1 MTSSTTNPTL
11 SKFQALFESAPDLY
25 LVLSTELRIVAA
37 SDAYLR
43 ATLTKR
49 EEIMDRHVFEVFPDN
64 PTEQEASGVNNLRS
78 SLNRVLKIKEPDAMA
93 VQKYDIQRP
102 VSEGGGFEERY
113 WSPLNSPVLN
123 QQGEVEYIIHRV
135 EDVTAFIRLKQQRLD
150 EHKLAEELKSR
161 TERMESEI
169 VQRAQQLQQA
179 NERLREAE
187 RIKSEFFA
195 NVSHELRTPLS
206 LILAPTES
214 LLSGQHGKM
223 PATERSLVRTIHNNA
238 VRLLQM
244 VTGLLEFSKS
254 EAGGISFSPRPTNA
268 IGLIRM
274 LTHDFEPMAREKDIT
289 LLLQLGEED
298 MPVNIDPHLFERIVF
313 NLLSNAIKFTPPG
326 GNISVRLCLDNDAL
340 EFSVKDSGIGIA
352 QKDMSLLF
360 QKFRQVESSS
370 TRRFEGTGLGLAMVK
385 EFSELMGGTVSVT
398 SEIGKGST
406 FTVVCPAPPAA
417 IPEEQTREAKQE
429 TGLTRHKTIIAQA
442 QPADRADDEAAAD
455 RRLWKV
461 LICEDNEELAAY
473 IASLLQGFCQ
483 IVISGE
489 GQKGL
494 ELVRSWSPDLVLTDV
509 MMPGLD
515 GIGLCS
521 AIKSDPQIAGIIVVL
536 LTAQT
541 HRDAMLRGWE
551 ASADEYLFKPF
562 HPDELVTRIRTLLK
576 IIDERRAHAEWME
589 RKNNELTRAS
599 VELEQ
604 KEQLEM
610 YARAL
615 ERTNKELEEFAYISA
630 HDMKSPVA
638 NITGLLRL
646 LEQKDGIKET
656 HAYLFQLLKRST
668 AQMQKTI
675 QALNEI
681 ILFKKTLTLQPEEIK
696 FEDIFREVWESIS
709 ELLVS
714 SEAVI
719 QTEFS
724 QCPNISFPSLHL
736 KSIFQNLLTNA
747 IKYAREGSAP
757 MIEITTAYEG
767 QCIVMKIKDK
777 GLGMDLPLYKDRIF
791 HLFQRF
797 HTHNEG
803 TGIGLYLVHSIVEA
817 YGGRIDVQSQ
827 VGEGTTFTIYFNN
840 GHSK

>member
-1 MTSSTTNPTL
+1 MGNATTNPAL
-11 SKFQALFESAPDLY
+11 SNFQALFESAPDLY

-49 EEIMDRHVFEVFPDN
+49 SEIIGLPVFKVFPDN
-64 PTEQEASGVNNLRS
+64 PEEHEASGVNNLRA

-102 VSEGGGFEERY
+102 ASEGGGFEERY

-161 TERMESEI
+161 TEQMEGEI

-179 NERLREAE
+179 NEKLREAE

-214 LLSGQHGKM
+214 LLSGEHGELPVTQHG
-223 PATERSLVRTIHNNA
+223 LICTIHNNA

-244 VTGLLEFSKS
+244 VTGLLDFAKS
-254 EAGGISFSPRPTNA
+254 EAGRMDFSPQPTNA
-268 IGLIRM
+268 IQAIRM
-274 LTHDFEPMAREKDIT
+274 LTHDFQPMAKEKNIS
-289 LLLQLGEED
+289 LLLQLAEKD
-298 MPVNIDPHLFERIVF
+298 MYVNVDPHLLERIVF
-313 NLLSNAIKFTPPG
+313 NLLSNAIKFTPSG
-326 GNISVRLCLDNDAL
+326 GNISVRLDLNNDVL
-340 EFSVKDSGIGIA
+340 ELSVKDSGIGIA
-352 QKDMSLLF
+352 QKDLPLLF

-385 EFSELMGGTVSVT
+385 EFSELMGGSVSVA
-398 SEIGKGST
+398 SELGIGST
-406 FTVVCPAPPAA
+406 FTVVCPAPMAGKSENGTSDPHQHAG
-417 IPEEQTREAKQE
+417 P
-429 TGLTRHKTIIAQA
+429 HKYKGTV
-442 QPADRADDEAAAD
+442 AAAHQSD
-455 RRLWKV
+455 HNNNDIITGDIQLLKV
-461 LICEDNEELAAY
+461 LICEDNDELADY
-473 IASLLQGFCQ
+473 IASLLQGYCQ
-483 IVISGE
+483 IMICGD

-494 ELVRSWSPDLVLTDV
+494 DLVRSWSPDLVLTDM

-521 AIKSDPQIAGIIVVL
+521 TIKSDPQTAGTTVVL

-551 ASADEYLFKPF
+551 ARADEYLFKPF
-562 HPDELVTRIRTLLK
+562 HPDELVTRIRSLLA
-576 IIDERRAHAEWME
+576 IIGERRSHAEWME
-589 RKNNELTRAS
+589 RKNRELALAK

-604 KEQLEM
+604 KEQLQM

-630 HDMKSPVA
+630 HDMKSP
-638 NITGLLRL
+638 ISSMTGLLRL
-646 LEQKDGIKET
+646 LEQKDAIKET
-656 HAYLFQLLKRST
+656 HRHLFQMLKRSAT
-668 AQMQKTI
+668 QMQKTI
-675 QALNEI
+675 QALNETI
-681 ILFKKTLTLQPEEIK
+681 AFKKTLALQPEKNK
-696 FEDIFREVWESIS
+696 FEDIFQEVWESIS
-709 ELLVS
+709 ELIVTS
-714 SEAVI
+714 GAVI
-719 QTEFS
+719 QTDFS
-724 QCPNISFPSLHL
+724 RCPDISFPSIHL
-736 KSIFQNLLTNA
+736 KSVFQNLLTNA
-747 IKYAREGSAP
+747 IKYAGERVP
-757 MIEITTAYEG
+757 MIEITTACEQQY
-767 QCIVMKIKDK
+767 IVLKIKDQ
-777 GLGMDLPLYKDRIF
+777 GLGMDLDLYKNRIF
-791 HLFQRF
+791 RLFQRF
-797 HTHNEG
+797 HTHKEG

-817 YGGRIDVQSQ
+817 YGGRIGVQSQ
-827 VGEGTTFTIYFNN
+827 LGKGTTFTIHFNN
-840 GHSK
+840 GYSK